1 MIIFFGPAGSGKSL
15 QGQKLAEKFGWR
27 WMSVGQMLRD
37 RQDPELEKIMKTGA
51 LVPDELVV
59 QMMHE
64 GMVEAEE
71 AGKGVILDGYP
82 RDEWQAE
89 WIVKNGDTQYLD
101 GAIIFD
107 VSHEELKKRLTL
119 RGREDDNDEAIEQR
133 WALFDRTIKTMSELL
148 ESKGV
153 KIAHIDGVGEIEEI
167 SGRIEK
173 QLKDWG
179 IIE

>member
-15 QGQKLAEKFGWR
+15 QGQKLADKYGWE

-59 QMMHE
+59 KMMH
-64 GMVEAEE
+64 GAMVEADE

-82 RDEWQAE
+82 RDEWQAQ
-89 WIVKNGDTQYLD
+89 WIVDNGDTKFIE

-148 ESKGV
+148 SENGV

-167 SGRIEK
+167 SERIENQFK
-173 QLKDWG
+173 EWEIVK
-179 IIE
+179 

>member
-15 QGQKLAEKFGWR
+15 QGQKLAVKYDWE

-59 QMMHE
+59 KMMHE
-64 GMVEAEE
+64 AMVEATE

-89 WIVKNGDTQYLD
+89 WIVDNGDTQYID

-107 VSHEELKKRLTL
+107 VSHEELKKRLAL

-148 ESKGV
+148 ASKGV

-167 SGRIEK
+167 SKRIEA

-179 IIE
+179 IVK

>member
-59 QMMHE
+59 KMMHE

>member
-15 QGQKLAEKFGWR
+15 QGQKLAEKYGWE

-37 RQDPELEKIMKTGA
+37 RHDPELEKIMKTGA

-59 QMMHE
+59 KMMHE
-64 GMVEAEE
+64 AMVEADE

-89 WIVKNGDTQYLD
+89 WIVNGGDAKYID

-107 VSHEELKKRLTL
+107 VSHEELKKRLAL

-133 WALFDRTIKTMSELL
+133 WALFEHTIKTMSELL

-153 KIAHIDGVGEIEEI
+153 KIVHVDGVGEIEEI
-167 SGRIEK
+167 SERIEK
-173 QLKDWG
+173 ILKGWSVV
-179 IIE
+179 E

>member
-59 QMMHE
+59 KMMHE

-89 WIVKNGDTQYLD
+89 WIVENGDTQYLD

-153 KIAHIDGVGEIEEI
+153 KIAHIDGVGEIEVI

>member
-153 KIAHIDGVGEIEEI
+153 KIAHIDGVGEIEEV

-173 QLKDWG
+173 QLKDWS

>member
-15 QGQKLAEKFGWR
+15 QGQKLAEKYDWK

-59 QMMHE
+59 KMMHE
-64 GMVEAEE
+64 AMVEADE
-71 AGKGVILDGYP
+71 AGKNAILDGYP

-89 WIVKNGDTQYLD
+89 WIVENGDTKYFD

-107 VSHEELKKRLTL
+107 VSHEELKKRLAL

-148 ESKGV
+148 ENNGV

-167 SGRIEK
+167 SERIEK
-173 QLKDWG
+173 QLKEW
-179 IIE
+179 EVVK

>member
-1 MIIFFGPAGSGKSL
+1 
-15 QGQKLAEKFGWR
+15 
-27 WMSVGQMLRD
+27 MSVGQMLRD

-59 QMMHE
+59 KMMHE

>member
-15 QGQKLAEKFGWR
+15 QGQKLADKFGWK

-37 RQDPELEKIMKTGA
+37 RKDPELEKIMKTGG

-59 QMMHE
+59 KMMHDA
-64 GMVEAEE
+64 MIEADK

-82 RDEWQAE
+82 RDEWQAN
-89 WIVKNGDTQYLD
+89 WIVENGDAQYVD

-107 VSHEELKKRLTL
+107 VSHEELKKRLDL

-133 WALFDRTIKTMSELL
+133 WALFDRTIKAMSELL
-148 ESKGV
+148 VSKGA
-153 KIAHIDGVGEIEEI
+153 KIAHIDGVGEIEEV
-167 SGRIEK
+167 SARIEK
-173 QLKDWG
+173 QLKKWG
-179 IIE
+179 VID